1 MPKIDEIM
9 PNLTNAKVFST
20 LDAKK
25 GFWKIP
31 LSEESSKLTAFWTPF
46 RWLRWNR
53 VPFGISTAPELYQ
66 RIQHEII
73 EGPEGVES
81 LCDDILV

>member
-46 RWLRWNR
+46 R
-53 VPFGISTAPELYQ
+53 
-66 RIQHEII
+66 
-73 EGPEGVES
+73 
-81 LCDDILV
+81 